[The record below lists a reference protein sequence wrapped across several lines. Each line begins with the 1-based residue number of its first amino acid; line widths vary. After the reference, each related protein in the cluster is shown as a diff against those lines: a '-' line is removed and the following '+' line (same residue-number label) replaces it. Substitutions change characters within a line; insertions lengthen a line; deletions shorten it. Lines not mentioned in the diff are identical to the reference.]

1 MIYLINGV
9 RSSSIFYLDMKHCV
23 CAANSA
29 GFLCE
34 YIIKISQKDTSEK
47 QAVQNL
53 WAEFPLGLTELFEV
67 VVEVILLEDSNFM
80 WSLSKPLLGLIIV
93 NEHSFEDVKRYVIP
107 KATSNVDSQQ
117 KLYDSLSN
125 LMNGISRT
133 MDVKNR
139 DRFAKNFSALRQ
151 VLGNLS

>member
-1 MIYLINGV
+1 M
-9 RSSSIFYLDMKHCV
+9 
-23 CAANSA
+23 
-29 GFLCE
+29 
-34 YIIKISQKDTSEK
+34 
-47 QAVQNL
+47 
-53 WAEFPLGLTELFEV
+53 
-67 VVEVILLEDSNFM
+67 
-80 WSLSKPLLGLIIV
+80 